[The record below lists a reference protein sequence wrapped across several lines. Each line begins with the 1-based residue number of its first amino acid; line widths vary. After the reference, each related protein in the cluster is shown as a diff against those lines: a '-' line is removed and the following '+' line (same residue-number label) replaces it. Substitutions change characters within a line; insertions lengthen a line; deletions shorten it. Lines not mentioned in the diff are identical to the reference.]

1 MKILLNRKGK
11 NEKAKSAEIKNDNN
25 SNSLYQFAKEKQNS
39 QYLIAEKSGANLG
52 KIKEQKIEQLLSGS
66 IFPNDYVVNEPK
78 LNEVL
83 NYKFKHLG
91 CGSLIAYRLVP
102 NTDKAEIAI
111 GFRGGARFG
120 SIGLAHLT
128 EHMVMK
134 MAEFKLQSV
143 RDDMSKNGAST
154 SACTS
159 MNGMRFVVKCKNEDV
174 SKYVKLVCDLI
185 VNNEYDE
192 KVFEQEKF
200 IIENEAMWSAENF
213 KKKNLKDRFTDELG
227 DTAGKYEY
235 IIGDKNDLKAI
246 KLSDVVDYKNKYF
259 NLDNL
264 VIVADLQRDYSK
276 FYDAINDN
284 LLSRLKNAESA
295 DCVAGYKVLQIKKDA
310 GSTYNILRANGGC
323 VNVVVALK
331 KMNCANVDALIVKN
345 VVKFILSKDGA
356 KNRERLRDENG
367 LCYSRMH
374 DYILSN
380 GAFIVENGATCFKE
394 NVRKVIILQLNMFKD
409 LLKNGMDA
417 NQFANFKTWF
427 LNAYGDVK
435 GSFNYS
441 LGKGSLFDYCSGES
455 YITNK
460 EQIDVYNKI
469 ASISLDEINKI
480 LNQFYMSARLQVLL
494 EGDVA
499 LSQLPSVNVLNA
511 IKNSVPYGKMGENM
525 ADLSGSEID
534 KAVKIYRSAYDLSGE
549 NGLSR

>member
-1 MKILLNRKGK
+1 MLNRKDK
-11 NEKAKSAEIKNDNN
+11 KEKTRSAEIKNDDN
-25 SNSLYQFAKEKQNS
+25 SNSLYQFVKDKQNS
-39 QYLIAEKSGANLG
+39 QYLIAEKSGVNLD
-52 KIKEQKIEQLLSGS
+52 KIKEQKTGRLLSGS
-66 IFPNDYVVNEPK
+66 VCSNAEVVNEPK

-91 CGSLIAYRLVP
+91 CGSLIAYRLMP

-111 GFRGGARFG
+111 GFKGGAKFG

-143 RDDMSKNGAST
+143 RDDMSKNDASIF
-154 SACTS
+154 ACTT

-174 SKYVKLVCDLI
+174 PKYVKLVCGLI

-200 IIENEAMWSAENF
+200 IIENEAMWSAESF
-213 KKKNLKDRFTDELG
+213 RKRNLKERFADELS
-227 DTAGKYEY
+227 DVAGKFAY

-264 VIVADLQRDYSK
+264 IIVADLQRDYSK

-295 DCVAGYKVLQIKKDA
+295 EYVADCKVLQVKKDA
-310 GSTYNILRANGGC
+310 GSTYNILRTNGGC
-323 VNVVVALK
+323 VDVIVALK
-331 KMNCANVDALIVKN
+331 EMDCANEDALIVKN

-427 LNAYGDVK
+427 LSAYGDVK

-511 IKNSVPYGKMGENM
+511 IKNSVSYEKMGESM
-525 ADLSGSEID
+525 ADLSDGEID
-534 KAVKIYRSAYDLSGE
+534 KAVKMYRSAYDLSEE
-549 NGLSR
+549 NRLSR